1 MGKARVLAGLAK
13 DAKGKIAKGAKEVL
27 PKVKNVRRIR
37 NVDIPKRPAPPKP
50 NATNPRLKNI
60 IDNIWKHAGKS
71 GTAGDGTTFDALRN
85 EILTGRPSN
94 GIFHMQKSI
103 ESMRGLQK
111 IIDSPNTSA
120 ADRAIAEDL
129 LRRFGDAFG
138 RGWG

>member
-1 MGKARVLAGLAK
+1 MA
-13 DAKGKIAKGAKEVL
+13 
-27 PKVKNVRRIR
+27 KNVRRIR
-37 NVDIPKRPAPPKP
+37 NLDIPKRPPPPKP

-60 IDNIWKHAGKS
+60 IDNLWKHAGKP

-85 EILTGRPSN
+85 ELLTGRPSN
-94 GIFHMQKSI
+94 GIFHMQKAI

-111 IIDSPNTSA
+111 IIDNPSTSA
-120 ADRAIAEDL
+120 ADRQIAQDL